1 MTPATRI
8 RAIADRW
15 EAATPAHSEA
25 DGFTARTAPTML
37 RRLADKLGSPDPSV
51 VARGAEQLRGVAAGW
66 ADKTSPA
73 ALLWGE
79 AVAVVGPAPAA
90 PAPAA
95 PAHVHPLVRV
105 MAGAYERGRAH
116 GHNDEQTRI
125 LKWLANLRGDRFDG
139 MTVEE
144 ALRWVAGHVADPE
157 EPGGPT

>member
-66 ADKTSPA
+66 ADKASPA

-79 AVAVVGPAPAA
+79 AVAVVGPAPAT

-105 MAGAYERGRAH
+105 MTGAYERGRAD
-116 GHNDEQTRI
+116 GRRDAAR
-125 LKWLANLRGDRFDG
+125 WLAGLAADRFDG